1 MWCYRRML
9 RLSWTQKVTNM
20 KVLQR
25 VGMSR
30 KLMQTVK
37 KRKVAYLGHIL
48 RNERYQ
54 LLQLIMMGK
63 IEGKRRRGRRKK
75 SWLRNIREWTGVTT
89 VEQLFRLASDREEFS
104 KLTANV
110 Q

>member
-1 MWCYRRML
+1 MWSYRRML

-25 VGMSR
+25 VGISR
-30 KLMQTVK
+30 KLKQTVN

-48 RNERYQ
+48 RSERYQ
-54 LLQLIMMGK
+54 LLQLIWMAK
-63 IEGKRRRGRRKK
+63 IEGRRRRERRR
-75 SWLRNIREWTGVTT
+75 SWLGNIREWTGVTT
-89 VEQLFRLASDREEFS
+89 EEQLFRLASDREEFS